1 MGLSIISLVGLS
13 CRSLLGNPVRSFLS
27 GIGVFMGVA
36 AVNAT
41 LQVGNIS
48 HAVIEKQLAEKEAPQ
63 VSISSK
69 WNPITKNYARLG
81 LEDVTIL
88 RKQLKGLQSI
98 SGMNYRYSVEV
109 FFQNEQ
115 ANPIAIATTIDF
127 LNTLGRRLVA
137 GRSFTPRDFNN
148 YQPVVIIDQFL
159 ADTLFNKSNPLEQT
173 IYINFR
179 PYVVVGVTVNK
190 PFWEQEPRGIVYI
203 PMAIYSAITG
213 QQEIDSLQLRPHKIE
228 NLESLGKQAQKI
240 LEQRFHGNEFW
251 VWNTVEE
258 ILEQQKTLD
267 SVSKALLVVGA
278 IALMVGGVGI
288 ANITIASVIERTP
301 EIGLRRAVG
310 ATQLDILLQFILEAA
325 ILSLIGGTIAIITV
339 HGATVVVAE
348 QFKLPYQFDRQTAV
362 FSLSSA
368 ILVGVGAGFFPA
380 LRASQLD
387 PVKALRGE

>member
-1 MGLSIISLVGLS
+1 MGLSIISLIGLS

-278 IALMVGGVGI
+278 IALIVGGVGI

-348 QFKLPYQFDRQTAV
+348 QFKLPYQFDRKTAV

-387 PVKALRGE
+387 PVKA

>member
-278 IALMVGGVGI
+278 IALIVGGVGI

>member
-1 MGLSIISLVGLS
+1 MGLSIISLIGLS

-48 HAVIEKQLAEKEAPQ
+48 HAVIEKQLAEQEAPQ

-278 IALMVGGVGI
+278 IALIVGGVGI

-348 QFKLPYQFDRQTAV
+348 QFKLPYQFDRKTAV

>member
-1 MGLSIISLVGLS
+1 MGLSIISLIGLS

-278 IALMVGGVGI
+278 IALIVGGVGI

-325 ILSLIGGTIAIITV
+325 ILSLIGG
-339 HGATVVVAE
+339 
-348 QFKLPYQFDRQTAV
+348 
-362 FSLSSA
+362 
-368 ILVGVGAGFFPA
+368 
-380 LRASQLD
+380 
-387 PVKALRGE
+387 

>member
-278 IALMVGGVGI
+278 IALIVGGVGI

-348 QFKLPYQFDRQTAV
+348 QFKLPYQFDRKTAV